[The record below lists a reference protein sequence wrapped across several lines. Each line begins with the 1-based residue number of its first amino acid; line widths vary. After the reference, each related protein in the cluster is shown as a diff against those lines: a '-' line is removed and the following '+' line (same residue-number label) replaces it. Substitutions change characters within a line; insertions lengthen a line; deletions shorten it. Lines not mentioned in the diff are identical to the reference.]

1 MYDSLSIV
9 LTFIVLTYSI
19 ACKCGRVLL
28 VEMKST
34 NKTIIWLFL
43 IAIVAINAFTT
54 SIKKLRL
61 NKVKWQYE
69 KIITSAS
76 RGTSSS
82 KLNWAG
88 DFDVSVAL
96 YDLQLLLETKIS
108 QELTHPTFASLGT
121 LYTAGD
127 KFFTFGHY

>member
-1 MYDSLSIV
+1 
-9 LTFIVLTYSI
+9 
-19 ACKCGRVLL
+19 
-28 VEMKST
+28 MKST
-34 NKTIIWLFL
+34 NKTIIIWLFL
-43 IAIVAINAFTT
+43 VAIVAINAFTT